1 MRALRLFL
9 PALALLPCACE
20 VLTPPPDWVT
30 LPKAPDRDFAAVSA
44 QGARLVVRR
53 HDNPDG
59 GKVAFWTEAA
69 RAELVDGKGYRL
81 LETNEVTTASGHKG
95 TELLFAADRELRPH
109 LYLLTLFVFR
119 SGPFGLGGSKVVTV
133 EAGGAED
140 LVRNELPAVRAAV
153 RTLR

>member
-1 MRALRLFL
+1 MRALPLFL
-9 PALALLPCACE
+9 LALPLLLSACE
-20 VLTPPPDWVT
+20 TLTPPPEWVT
-30 LPKAPDRDFAAVSA
+30 LPKAPDRDLAAVSA

-59 GKVAFWTEAA
+59 GKVAFWAEAA

-81 LETNEVTTASGHKG
+81 LETNEVTTESRHRG

-109 LYLLTLFVFR
+109 LYLVTIFVFR
-119 SGPFGLGGSKVVTV
+119 SGLFGLGGSKVVTV
-133 EAGGAED
+133 EAGGAEE
-140 LVRNELPAVRAAV
+140 LLRGELPAVRAAV